1 MSGPVVGL
9 LGIGAMF
16 CILFFLRIPAA
27 FVMTLVGFVGIALV
41 TSIDA
46 AFSIVG
52 TEMWNI
58 FSNYGLTVIPLF
70 ILVGE
75 IVHYAGYNFSIYDAT
90 YKWFG
95 HFRGG
100 LAMTTIMASAA
111 FSAISGSNTATA
123 ATMSAVA
130 IPAMK
135 EYKYHPM
142 LNAGAVSAG
151 ATLGVLIPPSLV
163 LVVYGLYTGQSIGKL
178 FFGNIIPSVIL
189 TVAILATVA
198 WICRLHPDWGAAG
211 PRFGWKERM
220 KALPEAVDILVLF
233 GIIMYALF
241 TGVVTATEAAAVSC
255 FLAYAICLARRKL
268 TWKKFVDSMTDTL
281 RISCMVFMIVA
292 GAVIFARFLTLT
304 RLPFEIAEWIGALT
318 LPRWMVLC
326 ADPPVLH
333 RRGVRHGR
341 ARVPAGVAPDLL
353 SPGRP
358 VGLRPDLVRAGG
370 DDRDHDGGHHASH
383 RHLLLRRV
391 RHVRHPAVDRFPRML
406 LLFPRLRRFHRH
418 PHDLPVLDGDGAVR
432 HGAVA
437 GRRDAP

>member
-1 MSGPVVGL
+1 MSGPVMGV

-16 CILFFLRIPAA
+16 LTLFLLRIPAA
-27 FVMTLVGFVGIALV
+27 FTLTLVGFVGIALL
-41 TSIDA
+41 TSLDA

-70 ILVGE
+70 VLVGE

-135 EYKYHPM
+135 EYKYHPL

-178 FFGNIIPSVIL
+178 FFGNIIPSVVL

-198 WICRLHPDWGAAG
+198 WICRLHPDWGMAG

-220 KALPEAVDILVLF
+220 KALPEAVDVLVLF

-255 FLAYAICLARRKL
+255 FLGYVICLARRKL
-268 TWKKFVDSMTDTL
+268 TWKKIVDSMTDTL

-304 RLPFEIAEWIGALT
+304 RLPFEIAEWIGSLT

-326 ADPPVLH
+326 VILLCYIVGGCIMDALAFLLVSLPIFYPLVVQMGYDPIWFGQVVTIVTTMGAIMPPVGICCYVVSGMSGIPLATVF
-333 RRGVRHGR
+333 RSCFYYF
-341 ARVPAGVAPDLL
+341 PAYVL
-353 SPGRP
+353 SIAVLMISPYWT
-358 VGLRPDLVRAGG
+358 VMVLSDLVR
-370 DDRDHDGGHHASH
+370 
-383 RHLLLRRV
+383 
-391 RHVRHPAVDRFPRML
+391 
-406 LLFPRLRRFHRH
+406 
-418 PHDLPVLDGDGAVR
+418 
-432 HGAVA
+432 
-437 GRRDAP
+437 

>member
-1 MSGPVVGL
+1 MSGPIAGV
-9 LGIGAMF
+9 LGIAAMF
-16 CILFFLRIPAA
+16 LILFFLRIPAA
-27 FVMTLVGFVGIALV
+27 FTMALVGFVGIAAV
-41 TSIDA
+41 TTVEA

-75 IVHYAGYNFSIYDAT
+75 IVHYAGYNFSLYDAT

-95 HFRGG
+95 HRRGG

-135 EYKYHPM
+135 EYNYHPM
-142 LNAGAVSAG
+142 LNAGAVAAG

-178 FFGNIIPSVIL
+178 FFGNVIPSAIL
-189 TVAILATVA
+189 TVAILATVV
-198 WICRLHPDWGAAG
+198 WICRIHPEWGAAG

-220 KALPEAVDILVLF
+220 KALPEAVDILALF

-255 FLAYAICLARRKL
+255 FLGYVICLLRRKL
-268 TWKKFVDSMTDTL
+268 TWKKFLDSMTDTL

-304 RLPFEIAEWIGALT
+304 RLPFEIAEWIRALT
-318 LPRWMVLC
+318 LPRWMVLWVILLC
-326 ADPPVLH
+326 YIVGGCIMDALAFLLVSLPIFYPLVVQLGYDPIWFGQVVTIVTTMGSIMPPIGICCYVVSGMSGIPLATVFRGSFYYMPAYVVSIIILMISPFWTVLVLSNM
-333 RRGVRHGR
+333 VR
-341 ARVPAGVAPDLL
+341 
-353 SPGRP
+353 
-358 VGLRPDLVRAGG
+358 
-370 DDRDHDGGHHASH
+370 
-383 RHLLLRRV
+383 
-391 RHVRHPAVDRFPRML
+391 
-406 LLFPRLRRFHRH
+406 
-418 PHDLPVLDGDGAVR
+418 
-432 HGAVA
+432 
-437 GRRDAP
+437 

>member
-1 MSGPVVGL
+1 MSGPAIGL

-16 CILFFLRIPAA
+16 LILFLLRIPAA
-27 FVMTLVGFVGIALV
+27 FTMMLVGSAGIALM
-41 TSIDA
+41 TSFDA
-46 AFSIVG
+46 ACAIVG

-75 IVHYAGYNFSIYDAT
+75 IVHYAGYNFSVYDAT

-135 EYKYHPM
+135 EYKYHPL

-189 TVAILATVA
+189 TLAILGTVV
-198 WICRLHPDWGAAG
+198 WICRIHPDWGAAG
-211 PRFGWKERM
+211 PRFGWKERL
-220 KALPEAVDILVLF
+220 KALPEAADILVLF
-233 GIIMYALF
+233 GIIMYAMF

-255 FLAYAICLARRKL
+255 FLGYAICLARRKL
-268 TWKKFVDSMTDTL
+268 TWKKFIDSMKDTL

-292 GAVIFARFLTLT
+292 GAVVFARFLTLT
-304 RLPFEIAEWIGALT
+304 RLPFEIAEWIGTLA
-318 LPRWMVLC
+318 LPRWMVLWVILGC
-326 ADPPVLH
+326 YILGGCVMDALAFLLVSLPIFYPLVVQLGYDPIWFGQAVTIVTTMGAIMPPIGICCYVVSGMSGIPLSTVFRGSFYYFPAYIVSIVILMISPYWTVLVLSDM
-333 RRGVRHGR
+333 VR
-341 ARVPAGVAPDLL
+341 
-353 SPGRP
+353 
-358 VGLRPDLVRAGG
+358 
-370 DDRDHDGGHHASH
+370 
-383 RHLLLRRV
+383 
-391 RHVRHPAVDRFPRML
+391 
-406 LLFPRLRRFHRH
+406 
-418 PHDLPVLDGDGAVR
+418 
-432 HGAVA
+432 
-437 GRRDAP
+437 